1 MGKMSELDAVIR
13 ELRDTA
19 ASINSI
25 ADHLF
30 SSFCGGEPPAETEKP
45 LSLEEIRAVLAA
57 KSRDG
62 FTAQIRE
69 LLQKYGADRLSA
81 VDPANYKALLKDAE
95 DLTDAG

>member
-1 MGKMSELDAVIR
+1 MGKMSEMDAVIR

-19 ASINSI
+19 ASINAV

-30 SSFCGGEPPAETEKP
+30 SVFGGEEANVETEKP
-45 LSLEEIRAVLAA
+45 LTLEEVRAVLAN

-62 FTAQIRE
+62 FTVQIRE

-81 VDPANYKALLKDAE
+81 VDPANYKALLRDAE
-95 DLTDAG
+95 ELTDAG

>member
-25 ADHLF
+25 SDHLF
-30 SSFCGGEPPAETEKP
+30 SSFCGVETPAETEKP
-45 LSLEEIRAVLAA
+45 LSLEKVRAVLAA

-81 VDPANYKALLKDAE
+81 VDSANYKALLEDAE
-95 DLTDAG
+95 GLTDAG

>member
-1 MGKMSELDAVIR
+1 MGKMSEMDAVIR

-19 ASINSI
+19 ASINAV

-30 SSFCGGEPPAETEKP
+30 SVFGGEEADDEAEKP
-45 LSLEEIRAVLAA
+45 LTLEEVRAVLAN

-69 LLQKYGADRLSA
+69 LIQKYGADRLSA
-81 VDPANYKALLKDAE
+81 VDPANYKALLRDAE
-95 DLTDAG
+95 ELTDAG

>member
-1 MGKMSELDAVIR
+1 MGKMSETDAVIR

-30 SSFCGGEPPAETEKP
+30 SVLGGKKADVEAEKP
-45 LSLEEIRAVLAA
+45 LTLEEVRAVLAN

-81 VDPANYKALLKDAE
+81 VDPANYKALLRDAE
-95 DLTDAG
+95 ELTDAG

>member
-25 ADHLF
+25 ADFLF
-30 SSFCGGEPPAETEKP
+30 SSFCGMETSAETEKP
-45 LSLEEIRAVLAA
+45 LTLEEVRAVLAA

-81 VDPANYKALLKDAE
+81 VDPANYKALLEDAE

>member
-1 MGKMSELDAVIR
+1 MGKMSGMDAVIR

-19 ASINSI
+19 ASINAV

-30 SSFCGGEPPAETEKP
+30 SVFDGEEANVEAEKP
-45 LSLEEIRAVLAA
+45 LTLEDVRAVLAN

-81 VDPANYKALLKDAE
+81 VDPANYKALLRDAE
-95 DLTDAG
+95 ELTDAG

>member
-1 MGKMSELDAVIR
+1 MGKMSELDAVIK

-19 ASINSI
+19 ASINLI
-25 ADHLF
+25 ADRLL
-30 SSFCGGEPPAETEKP
+30 SSFCGGETPGDIEKP
-45 LSLEEIRAVLAA
+45 LTLEEVRAVLAN

-81 VDPANYKALLKDAE
+81 VDPVNYKALLRDAE
-95 DLTDAG
+95 ELTDVG